1 MAASKPAIPAG
12 PPKKRRRQ
20 TEPQPAPPAT
30 STSSAPP
37 PQPASTPA
45 PAPVLSAVAAR
56 RAAAAAAAA
65 QKAVPAPRPAVAQP
79 NSDDEQ
85 EEEDEQAEDS
95 DSSASASDIEAA
107 LLVEQKQ
114 DRQKRNAKQPKR
126 KEKKPSRYFGG
137 AQEDEDETFAAEEA
151 ELRMDEDQ
159 YGTILEEVQDP
170 MQTPRPIRTRRRR
183 EKTAFVDPSCRSNFS
198 PAIGTNAIRTTVQH
212 EDGSSVEGVLYAL
225 RAGDDLVIHGAFDLT
240 LVYGS
245 VTVLGATLSA
255 SPAGQ
260 QLPVLSP
267 IATHSIFSPSSHPLP
282 PIAALPSAVSSDP
295 TARLDLPNGSSLDLS
310 LYAAVLLVTDHQTG
324 IEGIELPL
332 KSGGLGCASGMFPAP
347 AARRS
352 TGNAEAGTTW
362 RLIIEPVPALAL
374 MRELEP
380 WSAAL
385 SSFAPLVSAVEE
397 NASSIDP
404 GRLVVMVEG
413 PKRAGKSTFART
425 LMNRLLDRYEAV
437 AYLDTDL
444 GQPEFSVPGFLS
456 LNVVRKPLLGPSFTH
471 LAFPVSSHYF
481 GSASPAS
488 DPSGYLAAISSL
500 LSTYSLEVEYPLLD
514 EPVPSFSRR
523 RHHGAQ
529 AATLKSSGKIRER
542 VPLVV
547 NTQGW
552 VKGLGADLL
561 AKLKAESQ
569 PTHVCSF
576 VMVDE
581 EGAAQ
586 GYDGGAAYA
595 RGQAD
600 AEQGLPYHL
609 ITLPSAPPT
618 PLESKWTAAD
628 LRALSFVSYFHSV
641 FIPASSSPSSA
652 PHSTFPVA
660 WNFASP
666 LLAQSPYV
674 LDWTAAAQQISS
686 VHLLNDDDIAYEL
699 VLHALN
705 GSIVALVEETPQTE
719 DVVSTKRS
727 PVPYDPLSPRPSP
740 CTSRAIGL
748 ALIRS
753 ISPAS
758 CSLHL
763 LTPVPPPSGPV
774 ALVKGALELPLP
786 LMLDYGASEAER
798 EKGIAGVA
806 WREVPFLSVEEGE
819 YGGRRRVRRNLMRRG
834 HA

>member
-1 MAASKPAIPAG
+1 MSATKPATRA
-12 PPKKRRRQ
+12 PPSKKRRRQ
-20 TEPQPAPPAT
+20 TEPQPPPPAT
-30 STSSAPP
+30 STSAPP
-37 PQPASTPA
+37 PQPPSTPA

-65 QKAVPAPRPAVAQP
+65 QTAAPPPPPAVAQP
-79 NSDDEQ
+79 KSDDEQ
-85 EEEDEQAEDS
+85 EEQAEDS
-95 DSSASASDIEAA
+95 DSSASASDVEAV
-107 LLVEQKQ
+107 LRVEQQ
-114 DRQKRNAKQPKR
+114 QERQKRNVKQPKR
-126 KEKKPSRYFGG
+126 KEKKPSRYFGA
-137 AQEDEDETFAAEEA
+137 AQEDEDEPFAAEEA
-151 ELRMDEDQ
+151 ELRMDEDE
-159 YGTILEEVQDP
+159 YGAISEEVQDV
-170 MQTPRPIRTRRRR
+170 MQVPRPIRTRRRR

-198 PAIGTNAIRTTVQH
+198 PASGMNALRTTVQH

-225 RAGDDLVIHGAFDLT
+225 REGDDLVIHGTFGLT
-240 LVYGS
+240 PVYGS

-267 IATHSIFSPSSHPLP
+267 IATHPVFSPSSHPLP
-282 PIAALPSAVSSDP
+282 PIAALPPAVSSDL

-310 LYAAVLLVTDHQTG
+310 AYAAVLLVTDRQTG

-347 AARRS
+347 SGTRS
-352 TGNAEAGTTW
+352 MGNVEAGATW
-362 RLIIEPVPALAL
+362 RLITEPVPALAL

-385 SSFAPLVSAVEE
+385 SSFAPFVSAVEE
-397 NASSIDP
+397 EASSTDP

-444 GQPEFSVPGFLS
+444 GQPEFSVPGFVS

-471 LAFPVSSHYF
+471 LALPVSAHYL

-514 EPVPSFSRR
+514 EPTPAFSRR

-529 AATLKSSGKIRER
+529 AATPKSNGKIRER

-576 VMVDE
+576 IAVDE

-595 RGQAD
+595 QQQAD

-609 ITLPSAPPT
+609 ITLPTAPPT

-628 LRALSFVSYFHSV
+628 LRTLSYVSYFHSM
-641 FIPASSSPSSA
+641 FIPSSSSPSST
-652 PHSTFPVA
+652 PLSTFPVA
-660 WNFASP
+660 WTFARP
-666 LLAQSPYV
+666 LLAQPPYV
-674 LDWTAAAQQISS
+674 LDWTAAAQQLSS
-686 VHLLNDDDIAYEL
+686 VHLLDGDDIAYEL

-705 GSIVALVEETPQTE
+705 GSIVALVDHSPQT
-719 DVVSTKRS
+719 DDASSTKRN

-740 CTSRAIGL
+740 STSRALGL

-758 CSLHL
+758 SSLHL
-763 LTPVPPPSGPV
+763 LTPVPPPAGPV

-786 LMLDYGASEAER
+786 LMLDYGAGEGER

-834 HA
+834 QA